1 VYLKQISRLS
11 SSQGELATILVYPGY
26 LPIFFAIFTFCS
38 EVFAFMDLPFLP
50 SPVPSCQILFRSLR
64 VFLSVWWRH
73 MYVISQPNFFIVF
86 GRRLHKLEKLV
97 SDPYLLFLANQN
109 MLKLKPQ
116 KYTSRWKWW
125 CVMSM
130 KLLSYVNVYVKIQMY
145 MSRYKCICQG
155 TNVYVKVQM
164 YMSRYKYICQGTN
177 VYVKVQMYMSRY
189 KCICQGTSVYVKVQ
203 MYMSRYKYIC
213 QGTNV
218 YVKVQ
223 MYMSRYKCICQGTSV
238 YVKVQ
243 MYMSRYKCICCVI
256 KQMYHSRT
264 GYLQKIPVLRQ
275 NFPCRSCSVQFDCLL
290 TVIFHKYPARQWY
303 IYVCITENVL

>member
-1 VYLKQISRLS
+1 MYLKQISRLS

-145 MSRYKCICQG
+145 MSRYKCIC
-155 TNVYVKVQM
+155 
-164 YMSRYKYICQGTN
+164 
-177 VYVKVQMYMSRY
+177 
-189 KCICQGTSVYVKVQ
+189 
-203 MYMSRYKYIC
+203 
-213 QGTNV
+213 
-218 YVKVQ
+218 
-223 MYMSRYKCICQGTSV
+223 
-238 YVKVQ
+238 
-243 MYMSRYKCICCVI
+243 CVI

-264 GYLQKIPVLRQ
+264 GYLQKFQ
-275 NFPCRSCSVQFDCLL
+275 SCDRISLAVPAQFNLTVSWLLFFTNTPPDSDISMFASQKMFCKLSSVVWLFMVELL
-290 TVIFHKYPARQWY
+290 T
-303 IYVCITENVL
+303 ITV

>member
-1 VYLKQISRLS
+1 MYLKQISRLS

-203 MYMSRYKYIC
+203 MYMSRYK
-213 QGTNV
+213 
-218 YVKVQ
+218 
-223 MYMSRYKCICQGTSV
+223 
-238 YVKVQ
+238 
-243 MYMSRYKCICCVI
+243 CICCVI

-264 GYLQKIPVLRQ
+264 GYLQKFQ
-275 NFPCRSCSVQFDCLL
+275 SCDRISLAVPAQFNLTVSWLLFFTNTPPDSDISMFASQKMFCKLSSVVWLFMVELL
-290 TVIFHKYPARQWY
+290 T
-303 IYVCITENVL
+303 ITV

>member
-1 VYLKQISRLS
+1 MYLKQISRLS
-11 SSQGELATILVYPGY
+11 RSQGELATILVYPGY

-145 MSRYKCICQG
+145 MSRYKCIC
-155 TNVYVKVQM
+155 
-164 YMSRYKYICQGTN
+164 
-177 VYVKVQMYMSRY
+177 
-189 KCICQGTSVYVKVQ
+189 
-203 MYMSRYKYIC
+203 
-213 QGTNV
+213 
-218 YVKVQ
+218 
-223 MYMSRYKCICQGTSV
+223 
-238 YVKVQ
+238 
-243 MYMSRYKCICCVI
+243 CVI